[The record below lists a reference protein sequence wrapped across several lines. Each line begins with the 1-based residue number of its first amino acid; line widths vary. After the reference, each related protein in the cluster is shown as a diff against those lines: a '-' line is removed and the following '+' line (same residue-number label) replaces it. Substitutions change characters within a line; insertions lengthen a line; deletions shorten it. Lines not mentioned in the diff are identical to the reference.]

1 MSSGEFSDQARRV
14 AQNFSWLTL
23 QEVLIR
29 LISLA
34 TAMYLARALSPT
46 NYGALG
52 LAFAIVSFFAVLVR
66 AGTGSRANRL
76 TARNHAAVPAIYSD
90 ITGIRLTAAAFVIT
104 ILVLFAGLIAPA
116 FSIPPLMLIVCCP
129 LLLRPALTVAWAFRG
144 LEQMRVTAIGEVAEK
159 ILTLLG
165 MLLLV
170 HGIANDVLW
179 APVAET
185 VAALLVITW
194 MVRRLGRLYPD
205 LHIKFRWRT
214 WPAIAHEAVPLGLA
228 SMLGSVYLNGGALL
242 LGMLATST
250 AAAQFLVAQ
259 KIMLTLAILLEVIN
273 TAAFSLISRMVHQDA
288 RAALGLTAQLLR
300 YYLVITVPLFLLV
313 AFHDEEVP
321 GLLFGPGYAA
331 AGTVLLVLLAQLPFL
346 AISGSLQMVLTAMPR
361 PMAVL
366 SSRLAGAV
374 ALLSISVWLIP
385 AYGAVGAA
393 AALIVGEM
401 TSTLLLFLQV
411 RRATGGVPWTAR
423 CTAPLLAGAGA
434 AILYKLIFSWP
445 LLIKLPLAALVYC
458 GLALLLKAVTVAE
471 CRQLPGLF
479 RVAVQS
485 KK

>member
-1 MSSGEFSDQARRV
+1 
-14 AQNFSWLTL
+14 
-23 QEVLIR
+23 
-29 LISLA
+29 
-34 TAMYLARALSPT
+34 
-46 NYGALG
+46 
-52 LAFAIVSFFAVLVR
+52 
-66 AGTGSRANRL
+66 
-76 TARNHAAVPAIYSD
+76 
-90 ITGIRLTAAAFVIT
+90 
-104 ILVLFAGLIAPA
+104 
-116 FSIPPLMLIVCCP
+116 
-129 LLLRPALTVAWAFRG
+129 
-144 LEQMRVTAIGEVAEK
+144 
-159 ILTLLG
+159 
-165 MLLLV
+165 
-170 HGIANDVLW
+170 
-179 APVAET
+179 
-185 VAALLVITW
+185 

-471 CRQLPGLF
+471 CRQLPGLL